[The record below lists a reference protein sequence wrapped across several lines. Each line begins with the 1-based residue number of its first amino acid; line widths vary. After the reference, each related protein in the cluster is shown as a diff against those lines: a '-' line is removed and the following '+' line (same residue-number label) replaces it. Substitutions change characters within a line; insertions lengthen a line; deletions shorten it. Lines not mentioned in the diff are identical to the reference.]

1 MTTLQ
6 VKTEIKKILNNI
18 PDGILPGILDYLKLV
33 QTQSPEQ
40 IKFNNNVKKILSE
53 DKELF
58 KRLAK

>member
-58 KRLAK
+58 ERLAK